1 MSTELSISEEEMRRQ
16 FHALLGMEDVATL
29 LDVKNS
35 NLVYHL
41 YKCPIGSKYVTFAIP
56 KRSGGT
62 RTITAPI
69 SSIKIIQKKANQ
81 VLLAVYKRRKP
92 VHSYVRKRNII
103 SNARRHINKRW
114 VLNIDLEDFF
124 PTISFQRIR
133 GMLINKPYR
142 IGEAAGTVIAQLCCY
157 NGNLPQGAPTSPI
170 ISNMICS
177 KLDNELNRLAED
189 NYCIYTRYSDDL
201 TFSTDLQ
208 EFPAEMARLNE
219 DGKSIVGDELNRV
232 ISDNWFVINSD
243 KVKLRRYDMRQEVTG
258 LTVNKKVN
266 VRRRYVK
273 QIRAMLHHWEKYG
286 LDSAQNEYDARILIK
301 KHRKPGK
308 LAPDYKDVLYGK
320 LCFLKDVIG
329 ENAPVF
335 LRYYKQFQ
343 RLDLKDEYDAQKDAT
358 DAIRRGLLL
367 EKIIGKLFKING
379 FEVVDSF
386 RRRSGAEQIDGAC
399 KFDGCY
405 YLIECKWQAELSST
419 GDIDAFSKKVERSG
433 TNTRGLF
440 ISINGWSD
448 YVVSLLRADPATN
461 IALVNGND
469 IEHVLKDRVDLY
481 ELIKEKDR
489 NLSIYAEPYFDAVH
503 LL

>member
-1 MSTELSISEEEMRRQ
+1 MSTELSISEEEMRSQ
-16 FHALLGMEDVATL
+16 FYALVGMEDVANL
-29 LDVKNS
+29 LDVKKD

-41 YKCPIGSKYVTFAIP
+41 YKCPIGSKYVTFTIP
-56 KRSGGT
+56 KRSGGI
-62 RTITAPI
+62 RTIKAPI
-69 SSIKIIQKKANQ
+69 SSIKIIQKKLNQ
-81 VLLAVYKRRKP
+81 VLLAVYKQRKP
-92 VHSYVRKRNII
+92 VHSYVRKRNIV

-142 IGEAAGTVIAQLCCY
+142 IGESAGTVIAQLCCY
-157 NGNLPQGAPTSPI
+157 DGNLPQGAPTSPI
-170 ISNMICS
+170 VSNMICS
-177 KLDNELNRLAED
+177 KLDNELNRLAE
-189 NYCIYTRYSDDL
+189 NNHCIYTRYSDDL

-208 EFPAEMARLNE
+208 EFPEEMARLDE
-219 DGKSIVGDELNRV
+219 DRKTIVGDAINRV
-232 ISDNWFVINSD
+232 ISDNWFLINSD

-273 QIRAMLHHWEKYG
+273 QIRAMLHHWERYG
-286 LDSAQNEYDARILIK
+286 LESAQNEYNTRIMIK

-308 LAPDYKDVLYGK
+308 TAPDYKDVLYGK

-329 ENAPVF
+329 ENNPVF
-335 LRYYKQFQ
+335 IRYYKQFK

-358 DAIRRGLLL
+358 ATIRRGLLL
-367 EKIIGKLFKING
+367 EKIIGKLFKNNG

-386 RRRSGAEQIDGAC
+386 RRRRGGEQFDGAC
-399 KFDGCY
+399 KYEGCY
-405 YLIECKWQAELSST
+405 YLIECKWQTELSST
-419 GDIDAFSKKVERSG
+419 RDTDHLSMEVSRSG

-440 ISINGWSD
+440 ISVNGWSD
-448 YVVSLLRADPATN
+448 HVVPALRENPFKN
-461 IALVNGND
+461 IALVHGSD
-469 IEHVLKDRVDLY
+469 IEHVLQDRVDLI
-481 ELIKEKDR
+481 ELIKEKDKY
-489 NLSIYAEPYFDAVH
+489 LSIYAEPYFDAAN